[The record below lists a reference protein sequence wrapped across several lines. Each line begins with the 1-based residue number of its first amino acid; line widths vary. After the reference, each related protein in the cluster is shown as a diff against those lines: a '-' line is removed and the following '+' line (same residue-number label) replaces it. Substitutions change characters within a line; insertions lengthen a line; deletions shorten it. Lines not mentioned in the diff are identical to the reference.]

1 MTITVPYRGII
12 EIVGGHDVGKTIA
25 ALQTAYPYD
34 QTVFVDDDVKGDGTV
49 RQMRDANIAFQ
60 QYINLGEKR
69 AELGNTPTAEQLLN
83 KIVLPT
89 VEDICRSHHE
99 VIIWDTWRICYQSA
113 RQYVEKNQQLF
124 NNAVKWSGN
133 STMIQ
138 GLISKVARM
147 IEQRQINL
155 LRTHCDLLVITH
167 HLKDKYEANVRI
179 GETPESSTTFSEVCN
194 MRIWLRRNPQSKV
207 PVMLF
212 LKRPNM
218 PKVVNGIMQFVNL
231 VPMKITPLPE
241 EQSIW
246 EALHRYELD
255 PLESR
260 TPREDE
266 KPNAEEYAMISNTL
280 TLEQKQYVMEM
291 AKYVKTDEE
300 IAKDLIPAQPEPVKH
315 TAKELDNIPKNGV
328 ALMTACMKEFGMKG
342 ETLAEVTGKDLASI
356 MKLDEMDVVLMWG
369 TLKERYG
376 K

>member
-34 QTVFVDDDVKGDGTV
+34 KTVFVDDDVKGDGTV
-49 RQMRDANIAFQ
+49 RQMKDTGIEFE
-60 QYINLGEKR
+60 QYVNLGEKR
-69 AELGNTPTAEQLLN
+69 VALGNTPTAEQLLN
-83 KIVLPT
+83 TVVLPT
-89 VEDICRSHHE
+89 VELICRSHHE

-113 RQYVEKNQQLF
+113 RMYVEKNQQLF
-124 NNAVKWSGN
+124 NNVVKWSGN

-167 HLKDKYEANVRI
+167 HLKDKYEVNIRV
-179 GETPESSTTFSEVCN
+179 GETPESSATFSEVCN

-207 PVMLF
+207 PIMLF
-212 LKRPNM
+212 LKRPSM
-218 PKVVNGIMQFVNL
+218 PKVVNGVMQFVNL
-231 VPMKITPLPE
+231 VPMKITPLSG

-246 EALHRYELD
+246 DAMRRYEIN

-260 TPREDE
+260 KPLADETPS
-266 KPNAEEYAMISNTL
+266 PEEYAMISNTL
-280 TLEQKQYVMEM
+280 TLEQKQYVSEM
-291 AKYVKTDEE
+291 AKYVKEHDDLVQ
-300 IAKDLIPAQPEPVKH
+300 DLIPAVNMSAPSN
-315 TAKELDNIPKNGV
+315 AIDNTPKTGIM
-328 ALMTACMKEFGMKG
+328 LLTACMKEFGMNG

-356 MKLDEMDVVLMWG
+356 MKLDEMDVVLMYG